1 MTLIKNIIKR
11 ILGQRIIK
19 KLSHA
24 KSIYIKYK
32 GKEEQY
38 SLLKCIINAKVI
50 KENSK
55 TKQYDKLFKRV
66 RIGKIRPKDKLYYY
80 IDIFTTLYAKDNV
93 IGNLTID
100 YEQVLE
106 ENLDSYLKKIEENKL
121 DKMFYNT
128 EKSIIEYVETFL
140 NRTIKNLRKQKC
152 SETIINNLNN
162 IKDSKAKNFREALQ
176 RILFF
181 NQLIWQSGH
190 FLNGLGR
197 LDLILEPY
205 YSKDLKENI
214 ITRTEAKELI
224 KEFLIK
230 LNKDYYFKSNSLSGD
245 TGQIIEIGGINI
257 NGEYQCNEL
266 SYMFIDI
273 IKELQLPDPK
283 LLLRVSEKTPRELV
297 EKALK
302 CIQTGIGCPLLAN
315 DDVIIKKLID
325 FGYDKNDSYNYVTS
339 ACWEPFFAG
348 KSLDQNNEEAIIFIK
363 PLQELMDNEIV
374 DEIKDFKELV
384 SKYKIYLEKYLK
396 ELINNIN
403 KKKYERAPLL
413 SLFYE
418 DSIKKNKDI
427 SEGGANYNNT
437 GFTGVGLANLI
448 NSLININQMVF
459 INKDI
464 KFCEVVKI
472 LKNNFENDE
481 DLLKNLKIKNS
492 KYGMDKEEVIELVNE
507 ITQYAS
513 SIILQ
518 YKNQFGGKYKY
529 GLSAPSYIENSKN
542 FPASFDGRK
551 NGEPFAVHISSD
563 ISNAYTELFQFASKL
578 DYGENRFNGNVIDFF
593 VSPTFIEDNFEKFV
607 DFMILSIKLGFFEMQ
622 MNVISSETLIEARK
636 NPDKFPNLIVR
647 VWGFSSYFNDL
658 PEEYKEYIIE
668 RALKSEGN
676 NY

>member
-1 MTLIKNIIKR
+1 MTLIKNILKKIFSK
-11 ILGQRIIK
+11 RIIK
-19 KLSHA
+19 KLYHA
-24 KSIYIKYK
+24 KTIYIKYK
-32 GKEEQY
+32 GKGRKY
-38 SLLKCIINAKVI
+38 SLLKCITNTRII
-50 KENSK
+50 KENTKS
-55 TKQYDKLFKRV
+55 KQYDRLFKKV
-66 RIGKIRPKDKLYYY
+66 RIGKINTKDKLYYY
-80 IDIFTTLYAKDNV
+80 IDKFTTLYSEKNI
-93 IGNLTID
+93 IGNLTVD
-100 YEQVLE
+100 YKQILE
-106 ENLDSYLKKIEENKL
+106 ENINSYKKKLEHNKS
-121 DKMFYNT
+121 DEMFYRT
-128 EKSIIEYVETFL
+128 EKSIIQSIEDFI
-140 NRTIKNLRKQKC
+140 NRTIAVLKKQNC
-152 SETIINNLNN
+152 SETIINNLSR
-162 IKDSKAKNFREALQ
+162 IKDSKTNNFKEALQ

-197 LDLILEPY
+197 LDLILETY
-205 YSKDLKENI
+205 YLKDINDNR
-214 ITRTEAKELI
+214 ITKIEAEELI

-245 TGQIIEIGGINI
+245 TGQIIEIGGTNI

-266 SYMFIDI
+266 TYMFIDI

-283 LLLRVSEKTPRELV
+283 LLLRVSEKTPKELI

-325 FGYDKNDSYNYVTS
+325 FGYDKNDAYNYVTS

-363 PLQELMDNEIV
+363 PLQELMKNEVV
-374 DEIKDFKELV
+374 DKITDFKELLT
-384 SKYKIYLEKYLK
+384 KYELYLEKHLK
-396 ELINNIN
+396 ELISNIN
-403 KKKYERAPLL
+403 NKEYETAPLL

-418 DSIKKNKDI
+418 DSIMRNKDI
-427 SEGGANYNNT
+427 AQGGAKYNNT

-448 NSLININQMVF
+448 NSLININEIVF
-459 INKDI
+459 INKEL
-464 KFCEVVKI
+464 KFSEIVDI
-472 LKNNFENDE
+472 LKKDFENE
-481 DLLKNLKIKNS
+481 ENLLKNLRIKNL
-492 KYGMDKEEVIELVNE
+492 KYGTDKEEVIELVNE
-507 ITQYAS
+507 ITKYAS
-513 SIILQ
+513 SIILK

-529 GLSAPSYIENSKN
+529 GLSAPSYIENSRD

-551 NGEPFAVHISSD
+551 SGDPFAVHISSD
-563 ISNAYTELFQFASKL
+563 VSNAYTELFQFASKL

-593 VSPTFIEDNFEKFV
+593 VSPSFIEDNFEKFV
-607 DFMILSIKLGFFEMQ
+607 DFIILSIKLGFFEMQ

-658 PEEYKEYIIE
+658 PDEYKEYIIE

-676 NY
+676 SY